1 MLLKTLRAP
10 PRPGSLQEWVV
21 ILTMYRLEDV
31 EHARFRALAQLIV
44 SKEKG
49 IEAFEDYMR
58 IAFPA
63 LESRKKEKAEEAHK
77 ALQAWIGSG
86 PLKVT
91 PLQPPTARS
100 RLKQRVVARMA
111 KKEDNR
117 LYKEVTSQWQKRTSR

>member
-1 MLLKTLRAP
+1 MLLKTMRAP
-10 PRPGSLQEWVV
+10 PRVGSLQEWVI

-58 IAFPA
+58 LAFPA
-63 LESRKKEKAEEAHK
+63 LESRKKEKADDAKK
-77 ALQAWIGSG
+77 ALHAWVGSG

-91 PLQPPTARS
+91 PLAMPTAHS
-100 RLKQRVVARMA
+100 RLKQRVAARLA
-111 KKEDNR
+111 KREDNQ
-117 LYKEVTSQWQKRTSR
+117 LYDEVTKKWQKRTSR